1 MRRLIIVIIAVAS
14 ALQFSQAEPAVSRSV
29 YVQSPDSLGVYRD
42 SVVYVPA
49 PYCDS
54 SLVGRSIFDLLPGI
68 KISQDVAVRTA
79 MYEHIREN
87 ASREIQGYR
96 IRIFFDNRQ
105 TARDDSERIAGEFS
119 RLFPHLQAYR
129 SYVNPY
135 FKVTVG
141 DFRTRSEAMSVL
153 AEVKKVFPSAFL
165 VKEKIFYPAL
175 DRNNPV
181 VSDTVK
187 VRAHVPGAE
196 E

>member
-1 MRRLIIVIIAVAS
+1 MKRLIFPIILVIA
-14 ALQFSQAEPAVSRSV
+14 ALQVSTANPVISKYVSV
-29 YVQSPDSLGVYRD
+29 QQPDSLGMYRD

-141 DFRTRSEAMSVL
+141 DFRTRSEAMAVL

-181 VSDTVK
+181 VVDTVK
-187 VRAHVPGAE
+187 VRLSVTGSE